1 MKQHSFFPRVFGFI
15 LVMVCVLPW
24 SSGNLFAQKALA
36 QADDPSPPGQTVK
49 LVFIHHSCGENWLAD
64 GYGDLGIALGENN
77 YFVSDTNY
85 GWGPEAIGDRT
96 DILNWPEWFR
106 GPETPRFMQALFSES
121 GQNSSYTRNRP
132 DPGGENQ
139 IVMFKS
145 CFPNSEMQGSPGDP
159 PAPGDELS
167 VGNAKYIYN
176 DLLEYFQSRPDKMF
190 VAVTAPPLQDPTF
203 ADNARAFNTW
213 LVQDWLR
220 ENNYT
225 AGNVAVF
232 DFYNILTHPDNHHR
246 FANGAVEYI
255 TNSGGN
261 TLFYPSGDDHPNPE
275 GSRKA
280 TGELVPLL
288 NVYYHRWVAGA
299 PVQPPPQ
306 QPPEQQPTQ
315 PTGDLPVE
323 IPPAPLQ
330 SSLVDDFEAGP
341 PPESEG
347 WTPYWEEGTQT
358 ALACAPEGGMVN
370 NGSLALHINYAIQ
383 ANSWGTCAMFYSQT
397 RDWRSSGGLSMYVHA
412 AQPAQVFDVNVYEGL
427 SDNRAG
433 YIFSVETTQQMV
445 DGWVHLEFPWEMLR
459 RAEWEADPGSPLVP
473 DQVAGMAIGFNTFPD
488 APNNGELW
496 VDDILLMGPAIQA
509 SVATQPVAEATSPG
523 QPEPTADSQEEEAEE
538 GGGGICPLSPAL
550 GMLAGGAAL
559 LAHRRRRM

>member
-1 MKQHSFFPRVFGFI
+1 MKRHSFFPRVFGFI

-24 SSGNLFAQKALA
+24 SSGNLFAQTALA

-85 GWGPEAIGDRT
+85 GWGPDAIGDRT

-106 GPETPRFMQALFSES
+106 GPETPRYMQALFNES

-145 CFPNSEMQGSPGDP
+145 CFPNSELQGSPGDP

-176 DLLEYFQSRPDKMF
+176 DLLEYFQSRPDKLF

-225 AGNVAVF
+225 TGNVAVF

-255 TNSGGN
+255 NSNGGN
-261 TLFYPSGDDHPNPE
+261 TLFYPSGDDHPNEE

-280 TGELVPLL
+280 TGEFVPLL
-288 NVYYHRWVAGA
+288 NVYYHRWMAGA
-299 PVQPPPQ
+299 PAQPPPQ

-370 NGSLALHINYAIQ
+370 NGNMALHINYAIQ
-383 ANSWGTCAMFYSQT
+383 ANSWGTCAMFYNQT
-397 RDWRSSGGLSMYVHA
+397 RDWRSAGGLSMYVHA

-427 SDNRAG
+427 QDNRAG
-433 YIFSVETTQQMV
+433 LHLLGRDHPGDGGRLGAPGISVGNAAQGGVGGGSRFAAGTRPGGWDGNRLQHLPGRAQQ
-445 DGWVHLEFPWEMLR
+445 R
-459 RAEWEADPGSPLVP
+459 RAVGGRHPADGSGDPGQRC
-473 DQVAGMAIGFNTFPD
+473 D
-488 APNNGELW
+488 
-496 VDDILLMGPAIQA
+496 
-509 SVATQPVAEATSPG
+509 
-523 QPEPTADSQEEEAEE
+523 PTA
-538 GGGGICPLSPAL
+538 G
-550 GMLAGGAAL
+550 
-559 LAHRRRRM
+559 